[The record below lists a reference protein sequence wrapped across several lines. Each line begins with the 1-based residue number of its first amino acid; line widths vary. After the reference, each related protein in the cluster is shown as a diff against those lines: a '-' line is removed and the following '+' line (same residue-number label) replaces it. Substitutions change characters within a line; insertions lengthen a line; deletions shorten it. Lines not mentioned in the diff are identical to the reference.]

1 MSISHESVHEW
12 WDGSRIDD
20 SERLEVANAIND
32 NSILEKAYNDLN
44 PKKHFNI
51 NSFGP
56 YYLAK
61 YCNKRKIT
69 NLCQ

>member
-32 NSILEKAYNDLN
+32 NSILEKAYNDLTQEQQDLVLN
-44 PKKHFNI
+44 
-51 NSFGP
+51 
-56 YYLAK
+56 A
-61 YCNKRKIT
+61 
-69 NLCQ
+69 